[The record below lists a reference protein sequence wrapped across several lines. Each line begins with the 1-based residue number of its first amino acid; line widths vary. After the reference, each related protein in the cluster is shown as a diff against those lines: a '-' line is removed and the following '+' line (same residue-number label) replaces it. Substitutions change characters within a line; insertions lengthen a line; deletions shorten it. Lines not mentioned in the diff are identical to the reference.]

1 MNRNIQH
8 FARKRRQLELAVQ
21 RLSGCMA
28 ETNGQ
33 VTADMQRLIQQVK
46 ALVAELSHVF
56 SRAYLRRVLGGVAL
70 VIGVATST
78 ESMAQSFAP
87 AITNPFGAAEQN
99 NQMAWI
105 NFELVD
111 MDADGDLDMMA
122 VQFPTDYSYYNA
134 VNLAFQ
140 ENTGIPEAAAFGPIQ
155 AGNPLGLNPL
165 IVNGWDVVYSAGG
178 LGIDVVD
185 LDGDGDFDV
194 IMGARYIYGYNY
206 SPYAYL
212 YESNAL
218 FWLENVGTPAVPQL
232 SAPLELNP
240 FGFDLGALSA
250 EEETYNFDYEFVDID
265 GDGDFDL
272 IGTTLE
278 YMDGSYGYFHR
289 FFWCENT
296 GSATS
301 PAFAPIEMNPFGLA
315 AESGAMLNM
324 GLSFSVE
331 SADLDGDGDMDLIQ
345 AVYFDAETPY
355 SEVHFFENL
364 GSSTEPNFESAVVN
378 PFGLQAGMST
388 GVRSV
393 AFGDIDNDGDL
404 DFFAND
410 FLTATYS
417 YGESY
422 TMEFQE
428 NVTPAS
434 IRHNTQPHS
443 IGVYPNPTAEF
454 IRLDMGNLKVLDVHV
469 LDAQGK
475 EVLHCNPQ
483 DRQLHVGHLPSGTY
497 VLRAQTSQGM
507 TSSRFVIL

>member
-1 MNRNIQH
+1 M
-8 FARKRRQLELAVQ
+8 
-21 RLSGCMA
+21 
-28 ETNGQ
+28 
-33 VTADMQRLIQQVK
+33 
-46 ALVAELSHVF
+46 
-56 SRAYLRRVLGGVAL
+56 
-70 VIGVATST
+70 
-78 ESMAQSFAP
+78 
-87 AITNPFGAAEQN
+87 
-99 NQMAWI
+99 
-105 NFELVD
+105 LVD
-111 MDADGDLDMMA
+111 EGS
-122 VQFPTDYSYYNA
+122 V
-134 VNLAFQ
+134 AFQ

-155 AGNPLGLNPL
+155 TGNPLGLNPL

-212 YESNAL
+212 NESNVL
-218 FWLENVGTPAVPQL
+218 FWMENVGTPEVPQL

-250 EEETYNFDYEFVDID
+250 EGETYNYDYEFVDID

-278 YMDGSYGYFHR
+278 YTEGSDVYFHR

-301 PAFAPIEMNPFGLA
+301 PAFAPLEMDPFGLV

-378 PFGLQAGMST
+378 PFGLQAGMSA

-410 FLTATYS
+410 FLTAIYS

-434 IRHNTQPHS
+434 IRHNTQSHS

-454 IRLDMGNLKVLDVHV
+454 IRLDMGSLKVLDVHV

-507 TSSRFVIL
+507 ISSRFVIL